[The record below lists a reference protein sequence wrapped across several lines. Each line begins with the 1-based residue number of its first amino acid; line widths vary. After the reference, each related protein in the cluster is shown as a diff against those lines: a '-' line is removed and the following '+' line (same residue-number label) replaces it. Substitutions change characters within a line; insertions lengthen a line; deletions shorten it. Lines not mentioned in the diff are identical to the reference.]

1 MCILTLQLKLFILKN
16 TFLFIC
22 LFIGFTVVSC
32 RESVDGAALAKEVC
46 ECTTKANNLSGDDPN
61 RRAEQDKCSELQK
74 TNWDKVKGNK
84 EQENAFND
92 QFPCGF

>member
-1 MCILTLQLKLFILKN
+1 MKKVIFSAVAIAALTL
-16 TFLFIC
+16 T
-22 LFIGFTVVSC
+22 SC
-32 RESVDGAALAKEVC
+32 GESIDGAALAKEVC
-46 ECTTKANNLSGDDPN
+46 ECTTKANNLPGDDPN

-84 EQENAFND
+84 EQEDAFND